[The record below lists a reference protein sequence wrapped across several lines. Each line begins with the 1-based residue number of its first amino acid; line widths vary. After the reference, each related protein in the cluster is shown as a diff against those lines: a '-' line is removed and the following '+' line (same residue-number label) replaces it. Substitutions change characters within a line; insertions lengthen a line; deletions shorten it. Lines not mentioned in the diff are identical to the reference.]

1 MAHGVAKQTAGGD
14 TAGFVLAG
22 GRSSR
27 MGRDKARL
35 EFRGQPLV
43 VHALDILRA
52 AGLEPSISAASGMV
66 GGGGSALA
74 EFAPVVGDV
83 AQGAG
88 PLGGIC
94 AAMAA
99 TTARW
104 SVFIPVDQPLLP
116 ASLLQYLLDRARST
130 RNALTVTSVTSIAET
145 FPVILERSALP
156 WLQSELD
163 AGHGGCFS
171 AFHAAA
177 VGLGQQVKIV
187 AVETLAGSGEVTH
200 PNGLPVENW
209 FLNINTVDDL
219 HRAEELCRGIVA

>member
-1 MAHGVAKQTAGGD
+1 M
-14 TAGFVLAG
+14 LAG

-27 MGRDKARL
+27 MGADKAQV

-43 VHALDILRA
+43 AHALNILHA
-52 AGLEPSISAASGMV
+52 AGLEASISIASRMGDR
-66 GGGGSALA
+66 GGSVLA

-116 ASLLQYLLDRARST
+116 ASLLQYLVNHTKRT
-130 RNALTVTSVTSIAET
+130 RNALTITSVTGAAET
-145 FPVILERSALP
+145 FPVVLERSALP

-177 VGLGQQVKIV
+177 VGLAQQVEVV
-187 AVETLAGSGEVTH
+187 AVETLAGTGDFSH
-200 PNGLPVENW
+200 PKGLTVEDW
-209 FLNINTVDDL
+209 FININTLEDL
-219 HRAEELCRGIVA
+219 HRAEELCRGMIA